1 MSQIISDSLM
11 NLNRVGNAFYCYA
24 AGVFI
29 QVTVLIIVLFVI
41 DLLLR
46 KRVRSVFRY
55 CLWLLVLAK
64 LVLPPTIS
72 SPTGIGYWASG
83 TLPITFEVSHL
94 AEDIDY
100 FGEMPIGSFS
110 EDGLPGETSE
120 IEKADNAASPA
131 VPTTHHMPI
140 SARITWRAALFLSW
154 LFGVCV
160 FLVLLGR
167 RARYVRDLLAAS
179 SPADEG
185 TERLLEQCCR
195 QIGWRRHVGL
205 RLTDAIPSPAVCGFH
220 KPTVLIPVR
229 LLKKLSPERLRSA
242 LIHEIAHIK
251 RGDLWVNGLQTL
263 VQVVYFYNPFVW
275 FANAMIR
282 RVCEEAVDE
291 TVLVT
296 LGGDAEDYSDTLLDI
311 SETVFRRTALG
322 LRLIGVAESR
332 RTLKRRIKHMLTRPV
347 PQSTK
352 IGAFG
357 TVAILLIAAVL
368 LPMARAERSNQKA
381 SATDQETSLRA
392 DETVPATAE
401 SNVIVDPDTG
411 VKFVL
416 AKTFSGANNRIPH
429 VNKLIL
435 SPDARF
441 LVMWRLVVPL
451 DGTEPFRYT
460 EHRDAQEMAVSPN
473 GRYIAHG
480 KNAVWLQPVSSE
492 TLRPDGPA
500 KKLLDLR
507 GGRLV
512 FAWKGQNALHWTQDS
527 QTVFFEAYDTEGRS
541 HKYAFSGGT
550 GTPVSYPDA
559 ASTGLT
565 SPDGKCVALTDVKR
579 GFWVK
584 PIRGGPARMLCKNGP
599 APVCWSR
606 DGNWLIGLQ
615 PWGGARFVRYPE
627 GQEYYVPLPKDLRV
641 TGATTGVGLSVDKR
655 RLFFYQAAYKLTYR
669 VKVASAE
676 STALSNVI
684 EGWYRTNSWATDGNA
699 MFHTLG
705 SKPDL
710 LMTPLSGDKPVQFTL
725 SPAIPDGAQ
734 PLSAS
739 PVFVTDQIP
748 SPSSVLGSVPSQ

>member
-1 MSQIISDSLM
+1 MSQIINDCLM

-83 TLPITFEVSHL
+83 ILPTTFEVSNL
-94 AEDIDY
+94 GEDIDY
-100 FGEMPIGSFS
+100 FGEMPTGSFS

-131 VPTTHHMPI
+131 APTTHHMPI

-195 QIGWRRHVGL
+195 QIGWRRHVRL

-229 LLKKLSPERLRSA
+229 LLKRLSPERLRSA

-352 IGAFG
+352 IGALG
-357 TVAILLIAAVL
+357 TTAILLIAAIL

-381 SATDQETSLRA
+381 SATSQKTSRKA
-392 DETVPATAE
+392 DETVPARFFQMPRQRGTRRYRHRL
-401 SNVIVDPDTG
+401 SR
-411 VKFVL
+411 L
-416 AKTFSGANNRIPH
+416 CAN
-429 VNKLIL
+429 L
-435 SPDARF
+435 
-441 LVMWRLVVPL
+441 
-451 DGTEPFRYT
+451 
-460 EHRDAQEMAVSPN
+460 
-473 GRYIAHG
+473 
-480 KNAVWLQPVSSE
+480 
-492 TLRPDGPA
+492 
-500 KKLLDLR
+500 
-507 GGRLV
+507 
-512 FAWKGQNALHWTQDS
+512 
-527 QTVFFEAYDTEGRS
+527 
-541 HKYAFSGGT
+541 
-550 GTPVSYPDA
+550 
-559 ASTGLT
+559 
-565 SPDGKCVALTDVKR
+565 
-579 GFWVK
+579 
-584 PIRGGPARMLCKNGP
+584 
-599 APVCWSR
+599 
-606 DGNWLIGLQ
+606 
-615 PWGGARFVRYPE
+615 
-627 GQEYYVPLPKDLRV
+627 
-641 TGATTGVGLSVDKR
+641 
-655 RLFFYQAAYKLTYR
+655 
-669 VKVASAE
+669 
-676 STALSNVI
+676 
-684 EGWYRTNSWATDGNA
+684 
-699 MFHTLG
+699 
-705 SKPDL
+705 
-710 LMTPLSGDKPVQFTL
+710 
-725 SPAIPDGAQ
+725 
-734 PLSAS
+734 
-739 PVFVTDQIP
+739 
-748 SPSSVLGSVPSQ
+748 